1 MRFLRAMFALAF
13 LVSGV
18 ALGVLN
24 DGATVV
30 DLGVVRLQAGL
41 GVILLCTLLVGVL
54 LGGLAI
60 VVSIVMPL
68 RRAQRRASPVAAG
81 TAVPATA
88 SLPSTTEP

>member
-1 MRFLRAMFALAF
+1 MLALAF
-13 LVSGV
+13 LAFGV

-41 GVILLCTLLVGVL
+41 GVILLCTLLAGVL

-60 VVSIVMPL
+60 VVSVVMPL
-68 RRAQRRASPVAAG
+68 RRAQRRASPVG
-81 TAVPATA
+81 AVPATA
-88 SLPSTTEP
+88 SLASTTEP

>member
-41 GVILLCTLLVGVL
+41 GVILLCTLLAGVL

-60 VVSIVMPL
+60 VVSVVMPL
-68 RRAQRRASPVAAG
+68 RRAQRRASPATAG
-81 TAVPATA
+81 AVPATA
-88 SLPSTTEP
+88 SLASTTEP